1 MCFLWHFPSSR
12 PGWPL
17 ATSLPARART
27 FLSRSTRDRQR
38 SSIHL
43 LGRVYVAAL
52 SACQPRW
59 EPVGEGLTDTHTGY
73 MYQAMTPEA
82 REGAHRRMRRIAGQ
96 VAGIERM
103 IEEDRY
109 CVDVLLQVAA
119 VRAALDGVGKV
130 LLRSHVDTCV
140 SDALASG
147 RARERNQKIA
157 ELMEV
162 FSKFAHIGGR

>member
-1 MCFLWHFPSSR
+1 
-12 PGWPL
+12 
-17 ATSLPARART
+17 
-27 FLSRSTRDRQR
+27 
-38 SSIHL
+38 
-43 LGRVYVAAL
+43 
-52 SACQPRW
+52 
-59 EPVGEGLTDTHTGY
+59 
-73 MYQAMTPEA
+73 MTPEA
-82 REGAHRRMRRIAGQ
+82 REQAQRRMRRIAGQ

-147 RARERNQKIA
+147 RAKERNQKIS